1 VCICTY
7 IYTDIHMFF
16 QDVMD
21 DGLDMKREHMYICT
35 CTCIYIYI
43 YIYICTYI

>member
-1 VCICTY
+1 MNEYIYVYIYVCTY

-21 DGLDMKREHMYICT
+21 DGLDMWAAAGIYVYA
-35 CTCIYIYI
+35 CIYL
-43 YIYICTYI
+43 